1 MTMMMNLVPLG
12 LSFGIGIGLGWAYFL
27 TLWKTLQ
34 RLSSTQ
40 QPALMMWGSLTL
52 RLVAV
57 LTVFYA
63 MIVNGWQYF
72 LLCFLGFL
80 IMRTLLIR
88 RWGLTTASLAQIRQ

>member
-1 MTMMMNLVPLG
+1 MMMNLVPLG

-27 TLWKTLQ
+27 TLWMTLQ
-34 RLSSTQ
+34 RLSSTR

-52 RLVAV
+52 RLVTV

-63 MIVNGWQYF
+63 MMVNGWKYF
-72 LLCFLGFL
+72 LLSFLGFL

-88 RWGLTTASLAQIRQ
+88 RWGLTTASLAHIRQ

>member
-1 MTMMMNLVPLG
+1 MMMNLVLLG

-34 RLSSTQ
+34 LLSSTR

-52 RLVAV
+52 RLIAA

-63 MIVNGWQYF
+63 MMVNGWKYF
-72 LLCFLGFL
+72 LLSFLGFL

-88 RWGLTTASLAQIRQ
+88 RWGLGTASFAHIRH

>member
-27 TLWKTLQ
+27 TLWKTLH

-88 RWGLTTASLAQIRQ
+88 RWGLIPAPLAHIRQ